1 MNIYIYK
8 WRRCYIWKRNEEN
21 WNTYLWNVNGM
32 QIEYQLDFLMV
43 YDIDLSSGERTKL
56 FGAGNHILYEKELQA
71 ELPNHIESAGRL
83 RVYCLA
89 KLGTPLTMGFP
100 ASSYCFFGWF
110 GRSQFWETHIYFLLY
125 PLKLAFSKRYPRL
138 VMWCWFSD
146 VPDMQLVHSV
156 GLILA
161 PFQGGI

>member
-1 MNIYIYK
+1 MECK
-8 WRRCYIWKRNEEN
+8 WYA
-21 WNTYLWNVNGM
+21 NG
-32 QIEYQLDFLMV
+32 IPIGFLMV

-100 ASSYCFFGWF
+100 ASSYCFLDDSAGPNFGKPTYIF
-110 GRSQFWETHIYFLLY
+110 FLLY

-138 VMWCWFSD
+138 VM
-146 VPDMQLVHSV
+146 
-156 GLILA
+156 
-161 PFQGGI
+161 

>member
-1 MNIYIYK
+1 MEKMLYMEEK
-8 WRRCYIWKRNEEN
+8 WRELE
-21 WNTYLWNVNGM
+21 YLLVECKWYANGLP
-32 QIEYQLDFLMV
+32 IGFLMV

-100 ASSYCFFGWF
+100 ASSYCFLDGSAGPNFGKPTYIF
-110 GRSQFWETHIYFLLY
+110 FTVSLEVGFL
-125 PLKLAFSKRYPRL
+125 
-138 VMWCWFSD
+138 
-146 VPDMQLVHSV
+146 
-156 GLILA
+156 
-161 PFQGGI
+161 